1 MLERLI
7 EENETLTERNG
18 LLECKNITLQKLCD
32 KTIFVKE
39 EDEIPNASSR
49 GTEDE
54 KESEEEIEEEPIRST
69 SRGEDVEAPIRRM
82 YERVFSQIENDVYID
97 NEAKPRFKSRDF
109 NPDNN
114 LLNEENLYQL
124 IRGFLENATV
134 EPFQKPEGYPVQMK
148 SHPWW
153 DDELHNFK
161 GKVKNYFVWIEENQ
175 NRIVSN
181 EFIDEILRDIEDKVF
196 VDVEQK
202 ERRNKVVRARVLENL
217 KELNKLTGR
226 KPVIDHILRQIED
239 NVFVDSELV
248 NPKFKSRDF
257 NRKDQFLSAEMLHEV
272 ILRFAKNPTVE
283 PFTTPEG
290 YPVQMKSHLWWT
302 DNEHNFKQKI
312 IFFMEHLRDSDLNIR
327 DPIENHLLSQI
338 RASKFNRLTDLE
350 VAFEDEEALESEG
363 GGEDEDEKGPWIWN
377 ASPDQITTI
386 VDYIGKNFFLDGD
399 GDLKDRKFKNKFNSA
414 SGDAFTPKNLQNSYA
429 VIVHNFEN
437 GKLSSFKPDDGS
449 TFQTQLGED
458 PSWGPDGENY
468 KERTERYLFTYG
480 FSRMVQAP

>member
-1 MLERLI
+1 MERLI
-7 EENETLTERNG
+7 EENETLTERNC

-39 EDEIPNASSR
+39 EDEIPNASSS

-69 SRGEDVEAPIRRM
+69 SRGEDVEAAIRRM

-97 NEAKPRFKSRDF
+97 NKAKPRFKSRDF

-114 LLNEENLYQL
+114 LLNEENLYRL

-226 KPVIDHILRQIED
+226 KPVIDDILRQIED
-239 NVFVDSELV
+239 NVFVDSDLV

-257 NRKDQFLSAEMLHEV
+257 NKKDQFLSAEMLHKV
-272 ILRFAKNPTVE
+272 ILSFVGNPTIE
-283 PFTTPEG
+283 PFKKPQG

-302 DNEHNFKQKI
+302 DDEHNFKQKM
-312 IFFMEHLRDSDLNIR
+312 IFFMESLSDPYLNIG
-327 DPIENHLLSQI
+327 DPIEESLLPQVQ
-338 RASKFNRLTDLE
+338 ASKFIRLTDDNI
-350 VAFEDEEALESEG
+350 AFEDGEDLESEG
-363 GGEDEDEKGPWIWN
+363 GGEDEKGPRIWN
-377 ASPDQITTI
+377 ASPGQITTI
-386 VDYIGKNFFLDGD
+386 VDYIGKNFFLDGG
-399 GDLKDRKFKNKFNSA
+399 GDLQQRKFKNLFNRV
-414 SGDAFTPKNLQNSYA
+414 SGDAFTAENLKNSIA
-429 VIVHNFEN
+429 VIVHNFLN
-437 GKLSSFKPDDGS
+437 GKLSPFKPDDGS
-449 TFQTQLGED
+449 TFQTRLGED
-458 PSWGPDGENY
+458 PSWGPDGVDKY
-468 KERTERYLFTYG
+468 KERTENYLATDL
-480 FSRMVQAP
+480 FSTILIAP